1 MNFLH
6 GNDKKSIKST
16 LNDNKRNGVKLTIEE
31 VIFGGTNSFSKMVQ
45 QMIKS
50 VLKSVYMIRNDKSY
64 CHLLSFSLF
73 GAVNFCRFLSFFR
86 PCSVPRRKIYPSKFN
101 YKHFIINALQNQL
114 VTFCVEKTKGHF
126 ACCTL
131 HVAFQKSELRTKR
144 GDFTFI
150 LYILYIIY
158 IL

>member
-6 GNDKKSIKST
+6 GNDKKRIKSA
-16 LNDNKRNGVKLTIEE
+16 LNDKKRNGVKLTIEK

-73 GAVNFCRFLSFFR
+73 WAVNYCRFLSFFR
-86 PCSVPRRKIYPSKFN
+86 PYSVPRRKICPLKFN
-101 YKHFIINALQNQL
+101 SKYLIINTLQNTL
-114 VTFCVEKTKGHF
+114 VTFCVGK
-126 ACCTL
+126 
-131 HVAFQKSELRTKR
+131 
-144 GDFTFI
+144 
-150 LYILYIIY
+150 
-158 IL
+158 

>member
-6 GNDKKSIKST
+6 GNDKKRIKSA
-16 LNDNKRNGVKLTIEE
+16 LNDKKRNGVKLTIEK

-73 GAVNFCRFLSFFR
+73 WAVNFCRFLSFFC
-86 PCSVPRRKIYPSKFN
+86 PHSVPRPIICPSKIN
-101 YKHFIINALQNQL
+101 TNQLIINRENKFNL
-114 VTFCVEKTKGHF
+114 TFCVGKWPLINNSEQLG
-126 ACCTL
+126 
-131 HVAFQKSELRTKR
+131 VIWIKSL
-144 GDFTFI
+144 
-150 LYILYIIY
+150 
-158 IL
+158 

>member
-6 GNDKKSIKST
+6 GNDKKRIKSA

-50 VLKSVYMIRNDKSY
+50 LLKSVYMIRNDKSY

-73 GAVNFCRFLSFFR
+73 WAVNFCRFLSFFR
-86 PCSVPRRKIYPSKFN
+86 PYSVPQLKICPSIFN
-101 YKHFIINALQNQL
+101 AKHLIINTFWNIF
-114 VTFCVEKTKGHF
+114 VTFCTRK
-126 ACCTL
+126 
-131 HVAFQKSELRTKR
+131 
-144 GDFTFI
+144 
-150 LYILYIIY
+150 
-158 IL
+158 